1 MQSLNFLHCKLCTA
15 TFSFANKPL
24 LLKCGH
30 TFCEKCLRKMLEIN
44 QIVCPTDQT
53 INEITSL
60 SELQVNYSIQEALE
74 TYKGKFKL
82 NFFFV
87 CE

>member
-1 MQSLNFLHCKLCTA
+1 
-15 TFSFANKPL
+15 
-24 LLKCGH
+24 
-30 TFCEKCLRKMLEIN
+30 MLEIN